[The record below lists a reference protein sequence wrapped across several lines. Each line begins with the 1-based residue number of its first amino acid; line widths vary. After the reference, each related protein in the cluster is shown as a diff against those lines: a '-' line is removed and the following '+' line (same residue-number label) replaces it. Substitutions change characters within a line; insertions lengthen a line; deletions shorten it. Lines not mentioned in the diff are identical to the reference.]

1 MSKQVE
7 EVFIWR
13 WDYIKPDFVPNE
25 NGNIVLIKKLS
36 FGPLEVYEW
45 GLDSDRNAYELYQWV
60 ENEFFEDTSYC
71 ITIEKEKLLEQ
82 IYSVISLFRDNGLPE
97 WANYY
102 ERAIVYL
109 NTEQMKAK

>member
-7 EVFIWR
+7 EVSIGR
-13 WDYIKPDFVPNE
+13 WYYTKPDFVPNKE
-25 NGNIVLIKKLS
+25 GNIALILKMS

-45 GLDSDRNAYELYQWV
+45 GIDSDKNAYERYQWL

-82 IYSVISLFRDNGLPE
+82 IHSVISLFRDNGLPE
-97 WANYY
+97 WADFH
-102 ERAIVYL
+102 ERVTVYL
-109 NTEQMKAK
+109 NMEQMI